1 MDALPHVKLK
11 VAITAQ
17 VSPRSALLCLKFVEI
32 PFYQV
37 LRLVMTETL
46 LTETAVRL
54 LVLFKA
60 VSHVQIM
67 FVQQFVEILLFL
79 GLKIVMTVTL

>member
-1 MDALPHVKLK
+1 MDVLPHVKCR

-37 LRLVMTETL
+37 LRLVMTEIL
-46 LTETAVRL
+46 LMETAVPL
-54 LVLFKA
+54 LVPFKLIIFAMAHLLPVHLF
-60 VSHVQIM
+60 VICS
-67 FVQQFVEILLFL
+67 LS
-79 GLKIVMTVTL
+79 